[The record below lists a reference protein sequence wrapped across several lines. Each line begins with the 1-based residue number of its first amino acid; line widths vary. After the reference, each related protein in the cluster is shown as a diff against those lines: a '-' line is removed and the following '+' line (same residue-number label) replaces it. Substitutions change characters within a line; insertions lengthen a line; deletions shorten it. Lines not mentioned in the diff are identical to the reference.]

1 MFSGHCGLLPE
12 AVSVGYSLETAQGWT
27 RDWETEDDRGVAA
40 RGNRTMNNAVT
51 VTEKNQI

>member
-27 RDWETEDDRGVAA
+27 RDWETMIVVLLRGE
-40 RGNRTMNNAVT
+40 
-51 VTEKNQI
+51 TEP